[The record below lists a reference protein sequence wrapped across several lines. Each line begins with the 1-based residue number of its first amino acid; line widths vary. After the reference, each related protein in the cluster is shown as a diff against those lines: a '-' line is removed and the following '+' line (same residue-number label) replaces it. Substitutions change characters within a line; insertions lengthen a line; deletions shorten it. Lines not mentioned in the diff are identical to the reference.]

1 VKQFVQANQ
10 SKDVDAN
17 LAFYAPNV
25 DYFDDHQKDQAYIR
39 ADIGTYNE
47 RWPVRHDSIEGDI
60 HVQEK
65 AADERYAASFRLN
78 YYAESAARAQ
88 WSKGQFAIDL
98 DISIVDGAPRISGIK
113 EKILRHQ
120 KGNLKTG
127 APTNAAPSRSQS
139 GVETSHQ
146 ESNLSSRLVFA
157 PQPTY
162 PSEARQKRLIGS
174 GRFRISFDAEGK
186 AISVT
191 IVRSTGRS
199 LLDTNTISTLKR
211 WRAIAGTPS
220 TIVVPITYAKP

>member
-10 SKDVDAN
+10 LKDVDAN

-60 HVQEK
+60 HLEEK
-65 AADERYAASFRLN
+65 AADQRYTASFRLN

-98 DISIVDGAPRISGIK
+98 DISIVDGVPRISGIK

-120 KGNLKTG
+120 KGNLK
-127 APTNAAPSRSQS
+127 AVALTNAASPGSQS
-139 GVETSHQ
+139 GIGTSHQ

-191 IVRSTGRS
+191 IVRSTGHS
-199 LLDTNTISTLKR
+199 VLDANTISTLKR
-211 WRAIAGTPS
+211 WRAIAGTPL